1 MSSPPPAPSQFF
13 AAQPSSTFSA
23 QSTAKRIVKKNPLIH
38 RDEKDGG
45 RETRRKLF
53 LKRVREDSEDKSWEK
68 KGGDDELLRAIYV
81 ADHKRGIRQNL
92 KYDAAYD
99 ETPDDYKVDIN
110 SQINEP
116 AALNQPSLTRAMSP
130 TAEQQMA
137 EEVAR
142 QEEAELQAYL
152 EMMEVEHNA
161 HGQQQL
167 QAQSVPHFQLATQR
181 QRNPVHIHQSASDD
195 IDYDKMFEDMNMD
208 RAQNREQGHDN
219 GVPDDEDRMD
229 MS

>member
-1 MSSPPPAPSQFF
+1 
-13 AAQPSSTFSA
+13 
-23 QSTAKRIVKKNPLIH
+23 
-38 RDEKDGG
+38 
-45 RETRRKLF
+45 
-53 LKRVREDSEDKSWEK
+53 
-68 KGGDDELLRAIYV
+68 
-81 ADHKRGIRQNL
+81 
-92 KYDAAYD
+92 
-99 ETPDDYKVDIN
+99 
-110 SQINEP
+110 
-116 AALNQPSLTRAMSP
+116 
-130 TAEQQMA
+130 MA